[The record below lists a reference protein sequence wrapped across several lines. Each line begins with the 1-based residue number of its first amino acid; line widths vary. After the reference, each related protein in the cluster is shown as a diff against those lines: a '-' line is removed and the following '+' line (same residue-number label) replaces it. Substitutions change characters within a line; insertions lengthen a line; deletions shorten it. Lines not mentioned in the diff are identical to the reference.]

1 MPEKINFNNEN
12 NDDLNEELKEF
23 LKDLNKKD
31 IKIQAKSLERFSRA
45 SVLRKMIKEW
55 INEGK
60 IKENDNISILL
71 KICEVEESTLPSKIK
86 TVKEEKLQ
94 RRIEVI
100 RDQMDWFKKEINS
113 KNLSIK
119 ELLDQLE
126 SIIKEEKDFLY
137 NSQNNLNE

>member
-12 NDDLNEELKEF
+12 NDDLNEELKAF

>member
-12 NDDLNEELKEF
+12 NDDLNEELKAF

-71 KICEVEESTLPSKIK
+71 KICEIEENTLPSEIK

-100 RDQMDWFKKEINS
+100 KDQMDWFKKEINS

-126 SIIKEEKDFLY
+126 SIIKEEKDFLS
-137 NSQNNLNE
+137 NSRNNLNE

>member
-12 NDDLNEELKEF
+12 NDDLNEQLKAF

-45 SVLRKMIKEW
+45 FVLRKMIKEW

-60 IKENDNISILL
+60 IKENNNISILL
-71 KICEVEESTLPSKIK
+71 KICEVEESTLPSEIK

-100 RDQMDWFKKEINS
+100 RDQMNWFKKKLIL
-113 KNLSIK
+113 KIY
-119 ELLDQLE
+119 Q
-126 SIIKEEKDFLY
+126 
-137 NSQNNLNE
+137 

>member
-12 NDDLNEELKEF
+12 NDDLNEELKAF

-31 IKIQAKSLERFSRA
+31 IKIQTKSLERFSRA

-71 KICEVEESTLPSKIK
+71 KICGVEESTLPSEIK

-126 SIIKEEKDFLY
+126 SIIKEEKNFLS
-137 NSQNNLNE
+137 NSRNNLNE